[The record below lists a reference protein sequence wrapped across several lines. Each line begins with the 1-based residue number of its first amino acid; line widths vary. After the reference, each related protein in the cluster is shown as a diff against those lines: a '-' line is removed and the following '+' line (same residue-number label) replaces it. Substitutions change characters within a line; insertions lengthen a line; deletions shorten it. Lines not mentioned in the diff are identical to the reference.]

1 MAEKLF
7 LLPPLKGL
15 NMYDNP
21 FTMPPDYA
29 VEMVNYMPPTTN
41 LKKRPATENVLT
53 ISDGSLRGVMAYQVG
68 ASYDYGQN
76 WYNSTI
82 EYGATYVMML
92 KISRSDGNT
101 YLVSVDPK
109 TKTVNNVG
117 TISNSSYNDD
127 SVLYRHTLFFTS
139 GEASSSMYLFHES
152 KGFAKFALSIGT
164 DGNTQVGNM
173 QNITCY
179 NDYLFMSGQSS
190 LNIFFIQAHYAD
202 ILDPLNSGFWYE
214 VSSIFSPAYG
224 SSFTLDG
231 LVTEGGQIIKLTT
244 LSKSGADTMS
254 VYLCA
259 ITDLGEVILFDGT
272 DPTDQTGEKWKCV
285 GRFKVSPPLN
295 RNAFCEMEGDIV
307 IVTKNGLISL
317 RRVIFNQRTDIT
329 ENLEYRLMSLFD
341 SYQFKSPMF
350 SDFIGLFY
358 HPRNRMLIFNIPTD
372 LPIPLNK
379 IPISYTLGKNKT
391 LVFNQDFSAEF
402 VNAMDGW
409 VSSYIYNN
417 YINYS
422 VQIQFNDEQD
432 EGIFFSA
439 NTVVTNNNNVYS
451 GTTTI
456 DFYIVENGQKTS
468 FFQNPVTYTV
478 SDLTADNINPQRQN
492 DFVWNGNLINVTLG
506 KIQYSYQI
514 KSDDITVTNIDV
526 NTDVFFVNQN
536 VKTTLYT
543 IGMDRAKNLQ
553 TYKLCT
559 KDDKYWLNKFDGVEK
574 MRPLTLNDIVTNHT
588 YNNDFAVKTI
598 HNQSEIKN
606 QYIGFDASLART
618 SHMMAMI
625 LSVVNDKDLFVV
637 RGTGTWYAYMLM
649 DLALVDAAGRTWY
662 QTTYHDTFKVEQNI
676 YDHDGLME
684 LSHVI
689 SLSEGTTYNSQ
700 VDYHV
705 EIKFLN
711 DTADKSSTFLI
722 YDPISVESAPNHNI
736 IGLNS
741 IKDTRLKITNI
752 VVSGDDYVRYLYN
765 PDRPYRALIGIGD
778 IGGGEYS
785 ITQGMAWYL
794 GGNYTLYDVNP
805 HVPTPSPEPTPNI
818 ISAYNQ
824 KNIGTGTNTQVPPYK
839 NIDSFS
845 EAEQYNYFGTE
856 LKYETVYDTLCG
868 MCNDYYHAMKN
879 SGGKLSF
886 DEMKEILNPNAQ
898 GKDGLGNMFYDALDV
913 VKNMFKWDD
922 NEEEFIYN
930 NSIQFSYGQMGTN
943 AYQCIHFKKD
953 NDDKPTPVRFDLG
966 VNMNHNATSRVVS
979 FAGDNTT
986 QRYGWT
992 ISGYVLYGD
1001 GEQVVHCDNIEQQV
1015 SRLWQVQETF
1025 DYLAP
1030 QSFHCWESKGSYA
1043 KDDGVFSTAMF
1054 EHGWREYYNGG
1065 DDTGTALKYGGWM
1078 TCMGTIFGADYPYK
1092 RQVKIGENSVGAN
1105 ADETQTY
1112 INNFDLSAIPIFSL
1126 CNVVCDYGSTQYVF
1140 DSHFGTWS
1148 SFTGVNMM
1156 RGVEFQNDFYY
1167 FTPSSIKYTD
1177 NGYVTSGV
1185 HVMRLNE
1192 NNLGDYNEHT
1202 GNNDIAIQTSFK
1214 TPMSFDLGNPNKKM
1228 FKRLKIFGTPSTFW
1242 QSSTSSDKVYPLVV
1256 TPYVDFKTGQPV
1268 SFVHTFDHAVSK
1280 KVLAK
1285 HFVGAK
1291 SYHELSKLEQKKFW
1305 KLYMSENDMI
1315 AQIDLPLI
1323 AHVGSR
1329 FGVKIDNAIK
1339 EAYVNVYG
1347 IEVVFDMVQGGL
1359 SE

>member
-1 MAEKLF
+1 
-7 LLPPLKGL
+7 
-15 NMYDNP
+15 MYDNP

-109 TKTVNNVG
+109 TKNVKYIG

-164 DGNTQVGNM
+164 DGNTEVGNM

-379 IPISYTLGKNKT
+379 MPISYTLGTNKT
-391 LVFNQDFSAEF
+391 LVFSSDFSPEF
-402 VNAMDGW
+402 VNSFDGW
-409 VSSYIYNN
+409 VTSYIYNN
-417 YINYS
+417 YINYNA
-422 VQIQFNDEQD
+422 QIQFNDEVD
-432 EGIFFSA
+432 EGIFFTA
-439 NTVVTNNNNVYS
+439 HTDVAVNNNVYA

-456 DFYIVENGQKTS
+456 DYYIVENGKKTKIL
-468 FFQNPVTYTV
+468 QTPIVYTV
-478 SDLTADNINPQRQN
+478 SDLTAENITPIRQN
-492 DFVWNGNLINVTLG
+492 DFAWNADLVTITSGSL
-506 KIQYSYQI
+506 QYAY
-514 KSDDITVTNIDV
+514 KFTTDDITVTNLTV
-526 NTDVFFVNQN
+526 STDVFFVNQEK
-536 VKTTLYT
+536 KTTLYT
-543 IGMDRAKNLQ
+543 IGMDRAKNLEA
-553 TYKLCT
+553 YKRCT
-559 KDDKYWLNKFDGVEK
+559 KDDKYYLDNFDGVSK
-574 MRPLTLNDIVTNHT
+574 VRALSLNDIVTNNT
-588 YNNDFAVKTI
+588 FINGKRDETPIADLPNC
-598 HNQSEIKN
+598 
-606 QYIGFDASLART
+606 YIGFDDKLVRT
-618 SHMMAMI
+618 SPPMAMALAI
-625 LSVVNDKDLFVV
+625 DKSHFLFQNIDDNHDYFGYLMFEVFLEDDMGKV
-637 RGTGTWYAYMLM
+637 WYK
-649 DLALVDAAGRTWY
+649 
-662 QTTYHDTFKVEQNI
+662 TTYHDTIDFLTFRGGGNLIV
-676 YDHDGLME
+676 YAT
-684 LSHVI
+684 HVI
-689 SLSEGTTYNSQ
+689 SMSEGSTYNSEMIYKIEYTWLK
-700 VDYHV
+700 DS
-705 EIKFLN
+705 N
-711 DTADKSSTFLI
+711 TASFHFENA
-722 YDPISVESAPNHNI
+722 PSVLVAPNHEI

-741 IKDTRLKITNI
+741 VKNTTLKIRN
-752 VVSGDDYVRYLYN
+752 VSVTGDDPIANFYN
-765 PDRPYRALIGIGD
+765 VDQPYRKYLGLGYIAD
-778 IGGGEYS
+778 NVYS
-785 ITQGMAWYL
+785 MTQGMAWYV
-794 GGNYTLYDVNP
+794 GGDYTLYDVNP
-805 HVPTPSPEPTPNI
+805 HVPTPSPEPSPNI
-818 ISAYNQ
+818 IATYNQ

-898 GKDGLGNMFYDALDV
+898 GKDGLGSMFYDALDTI
-913 VKNMFKWDD
+913 KNMFKWDD

-1065 DDTGTALKYGGWM
+1065 DDTATALKYGGWM
-1078 TCMGTIFGADYPYK
+1078 TCMGTIFGADYPYNATNK
-1092 RQVKIGENSVGAN
+1092 LRGATSLN

-1177 NGYVTSGV
+1177 DGYVTSGV

-1268 SFVHTFDHAVSK
+1268 SFVHTFDHAVSR

-1285 HFVGAK
+1285 HFSGAK